1 MASIGLESAWGD
13 KRATVMSFTGI
24 APLFLSAPR
33 IAAKELCAPLFP
45 GTGKI
50 WMDDVNCKGTEHSI
64 FHCQF
69 AKWGV
74 TNCGHAEDA
83 GVTCTTF

>member
-1 MASIGLESAWGD
+1 
-13 KRATVMSFTGI
+13 
-24 APLFLSAPR
+24 
-33 IAAKELCAPLFP
+33 
-45 GTGKI
+45 
-50 WMDDVNCKGTEHSI
+50 MDDVNCKGTENSI

>member
-1 MASIGLESAWGD
+1 MASTGLERACGA
-13 KRATVMSFTGI
+13 KRAMVMSFTGI
-24 APLFLSAPR
+24 APLFLSASG
-33 IAAKELCAPLFP
+33 IAAKELCAPLSP

-50 WMDDVNCKGTEHSI
+50 WMDDVNCKGIELSI